1 MSETRIHFPFREH
14 ELENGLRVILHR
26 DTSTPVVAV
35 HVMYHVGS
43 KDERPGRTGFA
54 HLFEHM
60 LFQGSEHVD
69 KGEHFRHIQNA
80 GGTANG
86 STSFDRTNYYE
97 TLPSNELDLGLW
109 LESDRMGFFASA
121 ITPEKL
127 ENQRGVVKNE
137 RRQVME
143 NRPYGLAG
151 ETILHRAYPEGHPYA
166 HHPIG
171 SMEDLD
177 AADVEDVRD
186 FFETYYTPNNATL
199 VVAGDIEYDDALGRV
214 REWFGELPSGGDP
227 PRREVPDVDARE
239 EVRERIEDRVQ
250 VPRVYLVYHSPSFR
264 DPDFE
269 VADVVAEIL
278 SGGKSSRLHRELVYR
293 RQLAGDVDAS
303 AWPLE
308 DSGLLWIEATARPG
322 VDAEALESALR
333 ETVRTLR
340 EEGADEEELEGARN
354 RLKRSELSSL
364 NNVGDRAD
372 ALAHAA
378 VLRDDPDLVNRIFE
392 RYAAVERPEAEAM
405 ARRILRRDR
414 LTVLHVVP
422 GSGADEEMAA

>member
-1 MSETRIHFPFREH
+1 MTESQIRFPFRDH
-14 ELENGLRVILHR
+14 ELENGLRVLLHR
-26 DTSTPVVAV
+26 DPSTPVVAV

-60 LFQGSEHVD
+60 LFQGSEHVE
-69 KGEHFRHIQNA
+69 KGEHFLHVQNA

-86 STSFDRTNYYE
+86 STSFDRTNYFE

-109 LESDRMGFFASA
+109 LESDRMGYFASA

-151 ETILHRAYPEGHPYA
+151 ETILHRAFPEGHPYG

-177 AADVEDVRD
+177 AADVEDVRQ
-186 FFETYYTPNNATL
+186 FFGTYYRPDNATL
-199 VVAGDIEYDDALGRV
+199 VVAGDIEYGDALERV
-214 REWFGELPSGGDP
+214 RKWFGEIPGAGSP
-227 PRREVPDVDARE
+227 PRRDIPDVEDRG
-239 EVRERIEDRVQ
+239 EVRETLEDRVQ
-250 VPRVYLVYHSPSFR
+250 VPRVYLVYHAPSFR

-269 VADVVAEIL
+269 VTDVMSEVL

-293 RQLAGDVDAS
+293 RQLAGEVDAS

-308 DSGLLWIEATARPG
+308 DTGLLWIEATARPG
-322 VDAEALESALR
+322 VEADELESALR
-333 ETVRTLR
+333 DTLEDLCR
-340 EEGADEEELEGARN
+340 EGAAEGEVEGARN

-378 VLRDDPDLVNRIFE
+378 VLRDDPELVNRIFD
-392 RYAAVERPEAEAM
+392 RYAAVERPDADEM
-405 ARRILRRDR
+405 ARRVLRPER

-422 GSGADEEMAA
+422 ASRADEERAA

>member
-1 MSETRIHFPFREH
+1 MTDSEIHFPFREH
-14 ELENGLRVILHR
+14 ALDNGLRVILHR

-60 LFQGSEHVD
+60 LFQGSEHVA
-69 KGEHFRHIQNA
+69 KGEHFLHVQNA

-86 STSFDRTNYYE
+86 STSFDRTNYFE

-121 ITPEKL
+121 ITEEKL

-151 ETILHRAYPEGHPYA
+151 ETILHRAFPEGHPYA

-177 AADVEDVRD
+177 AADVEDVRE
-186 FFETYYTPNNATL
+186 FFRTYYRPNNATL
-199 VVAGDIEYDDALGRV
+199 VLAGDIEHADALERV
-214 REWFGELPSGGDP
+214 ERWFGEIPAGDEP
-227 PRREVPDVDARE
+227 PRQEVPELEARE
-239 EVRERIEDRVQ
+239 EVRATLEDRVQ
-250 VPRVYLVYHSPSFR
+250 VPKVYLVYHAPSFR

-269 VADVVAEIL
+269 VTDVVAEVL
-278 SGGKSSRLHRELVYR
+278 AGGKSSRLHRELVYR
-293 RQLAGDVDAS
+293 QQLAGEVNAS

-308 DSGLLWIEATARPG
+308 DTGLLWIEATARPG
-322 VDAEALESALR
+322 VEAGTLESALR
-333 ETVRTLR
+333 ETLDRLL
-340 EEGADEEELEGARN
+340 EEGADEEEVAGARN

-372 ALAHAA
+372 ALAHAD
-378 VLRDDPDLVNRIFE
+378 VLRDDPDLVNRIFD
-392 RYAAVERPEAEAM
+392 RYAAVERTDAEEM
-405 ARRILRRDR
+405 ARRVLRPDR

-422 GSGADEEMAA
+422 ASPAGGEKAA